1 MDVENLGTGVE
12 IEENDLLID
21 TITNLQIFKQFFS
34 TLYKVIGDNL
44 LEVFVNTPMQY
55 KEAIDRDILN
65 HCFFF
70 FNFKKLLSSVEVMKA
85 YNYFYYVN
93 RIFPSRFQND
103 SKRDSS

>member
-1 MDVENLGTGVE
+1 MSELKNKNWPNFIERLLEISDIKNLDVENLGTGVE

-65 HCFFF
+65 NCCFFLILK
-70 FNFKKLLSSVEVMKA
+70 NF
-85 YNYFYYVN
+85 
-93 RIFPSRFQND
+93 
-103 SKRDSS
+103 

>member
-1 MDVENLGTGVE
+1 MSELKNKNWPNFIERLFEISDIKNLDVENLGTGVE

-34 TLYKVIGDNL
+34 TLYKVIGDSL

-65 HCFFF
+65 NCFFF
-70 FNFKKLLSSVEVMKA
+70 LILKNF
-85 YNYFYYVN
+85 
-93 RIFPSRFQND
+93 
-103 SKRDSS
+103 